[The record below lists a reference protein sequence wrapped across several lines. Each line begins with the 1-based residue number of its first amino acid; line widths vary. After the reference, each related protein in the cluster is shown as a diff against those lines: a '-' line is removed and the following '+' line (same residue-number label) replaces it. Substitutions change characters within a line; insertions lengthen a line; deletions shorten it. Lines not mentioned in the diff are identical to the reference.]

1 MMKSYTEIIAVEVK
15 IKKQNYKTKQKKK
28 PKQTEKKDTWRL
40 GKISRGW
47 EVNEHKYSKIR
58 GGGGWSASY
67 GREQE
72 EKVKIIWWERSEML
86 L

>member
-15 IKKQNYKTKQKKK
+15 IKKQNYKTKKN

-47 EVNEHKYSKIR
+47 EVNEQKYSKIR
-58 GGGGWSASY
+58 GGCGVPAMEVN
-67 GREQE
+67 R
-72 EKVKIIWWERSEML
+72 RRR
-86 L
+86 